1 MFRSIARF
9 SRSVTETTSSSYN
22 QRAMKT
28 TPAPASAIALAMFCF
43 GCGSAGLQP
52 AATEQPPAVVITS
65 EPWDVAELDEPSLI
79 LEDTAQPA
87 MASEVVQVE
96 PSVAL
101 ATSLETYEM
110 AEAMWMEGRFDDAFD
125 ALDGAFRMMTEV
137 EVDGDALLA
146 QEKEDLRR
154 LISRRIVEIY
164 ASQQTVVGDFADSI
178 ALEVNSYVEREI
190 ASFQGAERQS
200 FLDGYKRSGL
210 YRPMIVAKLR
220 EAGMPEQLAWLPM
233 IESWFKTRALSRARA
248 LGMWQFISSTG
259 YRYGL
264 KRTSWADERM
274 DPEKSTDAALAY
286 LKDLHGL
293 FGDWQTAVAA
303 YNCGEARVQR
313 LLRRQ
318 SAGYFDQFWDLYEQL
333 PRETR
338 RYVPR
343 LIAAVLILEDPVKY
357 GFHDLPKPLDPVE
370 VKNIETTRSI
380 RLADLDKQLE
390 LPSGTL
396 AELNPELRHK
406 STPDSRYGLIVP
418 TDRAQAVLAHVAALP
433 QASPATAQISVHRVR
448 RGETLSTIAQRYGTS
463 VRTLMSLNNLRNA
476 NRISPGQQLRVDGQ
490 VQARSTSSAAPSSY
504 SVRRGDSLWNI
515 ARRFGTTV
523 NRIKQDNNL
532 RSNTLRPGQR
542 LAIQH
547 GSSSR
552 TYIVRRGDTLSR
564 IAGRNRVS
572 VNRLAQANG
581 LSLRSTIY
589 PGERLV
595 IPQ

>member
-1 MFRSIARF
+1 MRSEPFPCFALVILLLTGCA
-9 SRSVTETTSSSYN
+9 SSGPR
-22 QRAMKT
+22 QAERG
-28 TPAPASAIALAMFCF
+28 ASA
-43 GCGSAGLQP
+43 
-52 AATEQPPAVVITS
+52 PAVVITS
-65 EPWDVAELDEPSLI
+65 EPTPPVAEVAEAPVDLAMELDSSPPPEP
-79 LEDTAQPA
+79 EA
-87 MASEVVQVE
+87 VE
-96 PSVAL
+96 PTAVL
-101 ATSLETYEM
+101 ATSLEAYEI
-110 AEAMWMEGRFDDAFD
+110 AESLWMEGRFDDAFE
-125 ALDGAFRMMTEV
+125 ALDDAYRVMSEV
-137 EVDGDALLA
+137 DADGDALVA

-164 ASQQTVVGDFADSI
+164 ASQQTVVGDFTNSI
-178 ALEVNSYVEREI
+178 PLEVNSYVEREI
-190 ASFQGAERQS
+190 ASFQGPERQS
-200 FLDGYKRSGL
+200 FLEGYRRSGL
-210 YRPMIVAKLR
+210 YRPMIVSKLR

-233 IESWFKTRALSRARA
+233 VESWFKTRALSRARA

-264 KRTSWADERM
+264 SRSTWADERM

-286 LKDLHGL
+286 LSDLHGL

-343 LIAAVLILEDPVKY
+343 LIATVLILGDPAKY
-357 GFHDLPKPLDPVE
+357 GFDDLPEPLEPIE
-370 VKNIETTRSI
+370 VKRIETTRSI
-380 RLADLDKQLE
+380 RLADLDRQLE

-406 STPDSRYGLIVP
+406 ATPDSRYALRVP
-418 TDRAQAVLAHVAALP
+418 TQRAQVALAHLASLP
-433 QASPATAQISVHRVR
+433 EASPQTAQITMHRVR
-448 RGETLSTIAQRYGTS
+448 RGETLSTIARRYGTS
-463 VRTLMSLNNLRNA
+463 VRTLMNLNSLRNP

-490 VQARSTSSAAPSSY
+490 ARAAAASGTPSTY
-504 SVRRGDSLWNI
+504 TVRRGDSLWNI

-523 NRIKQDNNL
+523 DRIKRDNNL

-542 LAIQH
+542 LEILQ
-547 GSSSR
+547 GSSAR
-552 TYIVRRGDTLSR
+552 TYIVRRGDTLSV
-564 IAGRNRVS
+564 IADRNRVS
-572 VNRLAQANG
+572 VTRLAQANG

-589 PGERLV
+589 PGERLI
-595 IPQ
+595 IPR